1 MKIEM
6 TQEELNYLKKLL
18 SNTNNCME
26 YNLLTK
32 IKECLGEM
40 TWNKNTIDLNKFI
53 YEDIA
58 VSCDTKEKAE
68 DFLYFLSDKGYT
80 WASGSSLKDTDNF
93 NSYGS
98 NTAYDYDIYGITYS
112 TNNHYETNNFIII
125 SWEIV

>member
-68 DFLYFLSDKGYT
+68 DFLYFYPIKVIRGQ
-80 WASGSSLKDTDNF
+80 
-93 NSYGS
+93 
-98 NTAYDYDIYGITYS
+98 
-112 TNNHYETNNFIII
+112 
-125 SWEIV
+125 VVVV